1 MYSEFYPEKS
11 ILKKMITYITYLFI
25 DASESFYVV
34 VTAELQSDHLRYPG
48 FVLVAEHRYIVHS
61 CLEVETLSV
70 YDLIKVGHHEHAH
83 HPVAV
88 EYVKQTAFT
97 S

>member
-1 MYSEFYPEKS
+1 MVTQTS
-11 ILKKMITYITYLFI
+11 ILNKMITYITYLFI

-34 VTAELQSDHLRYPG
+34 VTAELQSDHLCYPG
-48 FVLVAEHRYIVHS
+48 FVLVTEHRYIVHS